1 MLRFIL
7 ILSLV
12 ATAAGRLGHPMYH
25 TGSSASLSGATHK
38 VTCIQTT
45 IDRSVVARE
54 DIVTVCNGFLAAT
67 ANATTNET
75 TWNAT
80 IQACD
85 RMMSSGASPVQL
97 SLVALIA
104 ILVATRQSM

>member
-7 ILSLV
+7 ILIFT
-12 ATAAGRLGHPMYH
+12 TAASGRVGHTMFH
-25 TGSSASLSGATHK
+25 TGAGSAATHK
-38 VTCIQTT
+38 VTCIQTE

-67 ANATTNET
+67 ANVTTNET

-85 RMMSSGASPVQL
+85 RMMSSDSSPVQL
-97 SLVALIA
+97 SLVALVA
-104 ILVATRQSM
+104 ILLATRQSL